1 MTGLTQATGHT
12 LGGELPSEVT
22 SLPAFKTPPPRGMRE
37 REARFCRWYV
47 VVQNGTLAALRAGYS
62 VKHADSMACKVRKR
76 EPVRA
81 YIEALRLELE
91 TGQALGEVS
100 PAWVAE
106 RYRAIAQVREA
117 DLIVEDPETGPRW
130 KQLSELTPVERS
142 AIAKVSIRRAGK
154 RRRKPGQSE
163 QEAEQEGE
171 VLGRAEIDGYTL
183 YPATEALNALAR
195 FAGMHRDQVRH
206 DHAVHGSVKG
216 LFQFVAGREATSETV
231 ARLRA
236 KYGAAGARV
245 IEHDSDT
252 LAADPRALR
261 KLKGI

>member
-1 MTGLTQATGHT
+1 
-12 LGGELPSEVT
+12 
-22 SLPAFKTPPPRGMRE
+22 
-37 REARFCRWYV
+37 
-47 VVQNGTLAALRAGYS
+47 
-62 VKHADSMACKVRKR
+62 MACKVRKR

-117 DLIVEDPETGPRW
+117 DLVVEDPNTGPRW
-130 KQLSELTPVERS
+130 KQLSELTPIERA
-142 AIAKVSIRRAGK
+142 AIAKVSIRKAGQ
-154 RRRKPGQSE
+154 RRRKPRQSE

-206 DHAVHGSVKG
+206 DHAIHGTVEG
-216 LFQFVAGREATSETV
+216 LFKFVAGREATSETC

-236 KYGAAGARV
+236 KHGSAGARI
-245 IEHDSDT
+245 IEHKPH
-252 LAADPRALR
+252 LEPADPRALR
-261 KLKGI
+261 KLKGV